1 MTDTIYFCNARCGTT
16 PFDTKPIQQQITD
29 KPQTSKNKN
38 NVKTFNTKEIYTSL
52 NTLEVTAGVVGP
64 NAGHVELLGDG
75 PGQHALQT
83 AEGGFALRVQRRE
96 TLLTGVEGGDVAP
109 TVLWRRGR
117 QSSRERRGMK
127 REGNEMQ

>member
-1 MTDTIYFCNARCGTT
+1 M

-52 NTLEVTAGVVGP
+52 NTLEVTTGVVGP

-127 REGNEMQ
+127 REGNEIE